1 MASTSF
7 LPAKVVDLGSGKGYL
22 STHLAFQHK
31 LSVIGVDAQTI
42 NTKGASKRADILSR
56 QWEGLTRNEMLRA
69 QNSMPG
75 KLGKK
80 KKKELKKLD
89 CAGGLGQKEETG
101 KSSDVS
107 LGIPDDIFNDFSE
120 FFEVQK
126 KSENDKSNSEKDER
140 LDLNLSS
147 QIQET
152 SCIPT
157 KKILS
162 MLSGQVESKNSVVV
176 KVKEESQFAGSGS
189 ASMKSPVK
197 KNTKSSALKA
207 NHFPITT
214 YINIDSDLSEIVK
227 EALTLKSSQPETGST
242 SEENT
247 GEICTEHTVTAGLP
261 SDSGYTESSAIMEE
275 SRLMLTGL
283 HTCGAL
289 GSNILRL
296 FVNSANVKVLCN
308 VACCYHLMSEKY
320 IASPFE
326 DKGTILN

>member
-1 MASTSF
+1 MTSSSF
-7 LPAKVVDLGSGKGYL
+7 LPAQVVDLGSGKGYL

-56 QWEGLTRNEMLRA
+56 QWEGLTRNEILRA
-69 QNSMPG
+69 QKAIPG

-80 KKKELKKLD
+80 KKKELKKIE
-89 CAGGLGQKEETG
+89 CAGGFRQKEDSE
-101 KSSDVS
+101 KSSDVIS
-107 LGIPDDIFNDFSE
+107 DIPDDIFNDFSN
-120 FFEVQK
+120 FFEEQK
-126 KSENDKSNSEKDER
+126 KSVNGNEKDER

-147 QIQET
+147 QIQEI

-162 MLSGQVESKNSVVV
+162 DQVEANDSDVV
-176 KVKEESQFAGSGS
+176 KVKEESKFGGSDR
-189 ASMKSPVK
+189 ASVERPVK

-214 YINIDSDLSEIVK
+214 FINIDSDLSEIVR

-247 GEICTEHTVTAGLP
+247 GGMSTEPTVTAGLP
-261 SDSGYTESSAIMEE
+261 VDSGSTESLAIKEK

-296 FVNSANVKVLCN
+296 FVNSPNVKVLCN
-308 VACCYHLMSEKY
+308 VACCYHLMSEKFV
-320 IASPFE
+320 ASPFE
-326 DKGTILN
+326 DKGTTLN

>member
-1 MASTSF
+1 MTSSSF
-7 LPAKVVDLGSGKGYL
+7 LPAQVVDLGSGKGYL

-56 QWEGLTRNEMLRA
+56 QWEGLTRNEILRA
-69 QNSMPG
+69 QNTIPG

-80 KKKELKKLD
+80 KKKELKKIE
-89 CAGGLGQKEETG
+89 CAGAFRQKEDNE
-101 KSSDVS
+101 KSSVTDVIS
-107 LGIPDDIFNDFSE
+107 DIPDDIFNDFSN
-120 FFEVQK
+120 FFEEQK
-126 KSENDKSNSEKDER
+126 KSENGNTNSENDER
-140 LDLNLSS
+140 LDLNPPS

-152 SCIPT
+152 SCIPA
-157 KKILS
+157 KKKMS
-162 MLSGQVESKNSVVV
+162 SQVESKNSDVK
-176 KVKEESQFAGSGS
+176 KVKEESQFAGSDS
-189 ASMKSPVK
+189 ASMESPVK

-227 EALTLKSSQPETGST
+227 EALTLKSSQPEPGST

-247 GEICTEHTVTAGLP
+247 GEMSTEHTVTAGLP
-261 SDSGYTESSAIMEE
+261 VDSGSTESSAIKEK

-308 VACCYHLMSEKY
+308 VACCYHLMSEKFV
-320 IASPFE
+320 ASPFE
-326 DKGTILN
+326 DKGTTLN

>member
-1 MASTSF
+1 M
-7 LPAKVVDLGSGKGYL
+7 DLGSGKGYL

-56 QWEGLTRNEMLRA
+56 QWEGLTRNEILRA
-69 QNSMPG
+69 QKTIPG

-80 KKKELKKLD
+80 KKKELKKLE

-107 LGIPDDIFNDFSE
+107 SDIPDDIFNDFSK
-120 FFEVQK
+120 FFEVQN
-126 KSENDKSNSEKDER
+126 KSKNDKSNSENDER
-140 LDLNLSS
+140 LELNPS
-147 QIQET
+147 QIQEN
-152 SCIPT
+152 SCGPM
-157 KKILS
+157 KKE
-162 MLSGQVESKNSVVV
+162 LSGQMGSKTSVGVQVGGESKAACDIASL
-176 KVKEESQFAGSGS
+176 ESTDNF
-189 ASMKSPVK
+189 PEK

-214 YINIDSDLSEIVK
+214 YINIDSDLSDIVK
-227 EALTLKSSQPETGST
+227 EALTLRSSQPEPILAGLT
-242 SEENT
+242 SEEDS
-247 GEICTEHTVTAGLP
+247 GELSTEYTVTAGQTGLP
-261 SDSGYTESSAIMEE
+261 IGSGSTESSAIKEK

-308 VACCYHLMSEKY
+308 VACCYHLMSEKFV
-320 IASPFE
+320 ASPFE
-326 DKGTILN
+326 DKGTTLN

>member
-1 MASTSF
+1 MTSSSF
-7 LPAKVVDLGSGKGYL
+7 LPAQVVDLGSGKGYL

-56 QWEGLTRNEMLRA
+56 QWEGLTRNEILRA
-69 QNSMPG
+69 QKAIPG

-80 KKKELKKLD
+80 KKKELKKIE
-89 CAGGLGQKEETG
+89 CAGGFRQKEDSE
-101 KSSDVS
+101 KSSDVIS
-107 LGIPDDIFNDFSE
+107 DIPDDIFNDFSN
-120 FFEVQK
+120 FFEEQK
-126 KSENDKSNSEKDER
+126 KSENGNTNSEKDER
-140 LDLNLSS
+140 LDLNPPS

-152 SCIPT
+152 SCIPA
-157 KKILS
+157 KKKMS
-162 MLSGQVESKNSVVV
+162 SQVESENSVVV
-176 KVKEESQFAGSGS
+176 KVKEESQFAGSDR
-189 ASMKSPVK
+189 AMESPVK

-227 EALTLKSSQPETGST
+227 EALTLKSSQPEPGST
-242 SEENT
+242 PEENT
-247 GEICTEHTVTAGLP
+247 GVMSTEHTVTAGLP
-261 SDSGYTESSAIMEE
+261 VDSGSTESSAIKEK

-296 FVNSANVKVLCN
+296 FVNSENVKVLCN
-308 VACCYHLMSEKY
+308 VACCYHLMSEKFVT
-320 IASPFE
+320 SPFE
-326 DKGTILN
+326 EKGTTLN

>member
-1 MASTSF
+1 M
-7 LPAKVVDLGSGKGYL
+7 DLGSGKGYL

-56 QWEGLTRNEMLRA
+56 QWEGLTRNEILRA
-69 QNSMPG
+69 QKTIPG

-80 KKKELKKLD
+80 KKKELKKLE

-101 KSSDVS
+101 KLSDVS
-107 LGIPDDIFNDFSE
+107 SDIPDDIFNDFSK
-120 FFEVQK
+120 FFEVQN
-126 KSENDKSNSEKDER
+126 KSKNDKSNSENDER
-140 LDLNLSS
+140 LELNPS
-147 QIQET
+147 QIQEN
-152 SCIPT
+152 SCGPM
-157 KKILS
+157 KKE
-162 MLSGQVESKNSVVV
+162 LSGQMGSKTSVGVQVRDESKAACDIASL
-176 KVKEESQFAGSGS
+176 ESTDNF
-189 ASMKSPVK
+189 PEK

-214 YINIDSDLSEIVK
+214 CINIDSDLSDIVK
-227 EALTLKSSQPETGST
+227 EALTLRSSQPEPILAGST
-242 SEENT
+242 SEEDS
-247 GEICTEHTVTAGLP
+247 GELSTEYTVTAGQTGLP
-261 SDSGYTESSAIMEE
+261 IGSGSTESSAIKEK

-308 VACCYHLMSEKY
+308 VACCYHLMSEKFV
-320 IASPFE
+320 ASPFE
-326 DKGTILN
+326 DKGTTLN

>member
-1 MASTSF
+1 MTSSSF
-7 LPAKVVDLGSGKGYL
+7 LPAQVVDLGSGKGYL

-56 QWEGLTRNEMLRA
+56 QWEGLTRNEILRA
-69 QNSMPG
+69 QKAIPG

-80 KKKELKKLD
+80 KKKELKKIE
-89 CAGGLGQKEETG
+89 CAGGFRQKEDSE
-101 KSSDVS
+101 KSSDVIS
-107 LGIPDDIFNDFSE
+107 DIPDDIFNDFSN
-120 FFEVQK
+120 FFEEQK
-126 KSENDKSNSEKDER
+126 KSVNGNEKDER

-147 QIQET
+147 QIQEIL
-152 SCIPT
+152 CIPT

-162 MLSGQVESKNSVVV
+162 GQVEANDSDVV
-176 KVKEESQFAGSGS
+176 KVKEESKFGSS
-189 ASMKSPVK
+189 DRASVERPVK

-214 YINIDSDLSEIVK
+214 YINIDSDLSEIVR

-242 SEENT
+242 SVENT
-247 GEICTEHTVTAGLP
+247 GEMSTEHTVTAGLP
-261 SDSGYTESSAIMEE
+261 VDSCSTESSAIKEK

-296 FVNSANVKVLCN
+296 FVNSENVKVLCN
-308 VACCYHLMSEKY
+308 VACCYHLMREKFVT
-320 IASPFE
+320 SPFE
-326 DKGTILN
+326 EKGTTLN

>member
-1 MASTSF
+1 MTSSSF
-7 LPAKVVDLGSGKGYL
+7 LPAQVVDLGSGKGYL

-56 QWEGLTRNEMLRA
+56 QWEGLTRNEILRA
-69 QNSMPG
+69 QKAIPG

-80 KKKELKKLD
+80 KKKELKKIE
-89 CAGGLGQKEETG
+89 CAGGFRQKEDNE
-101 KSSDVS
+101 KSSDVIS
-107 LGIPDDIFNDFSE
+107 DIPDDIFNDFSN
-120 FFEVQK
+120 FFEEQK
-126 KSENDKSNSEKDER
+126 KSENGNTNSEKDER

-162 MLSGQVESKNSVVV
+162 GQVEANDSAVV
-176 KVKEESQFAGSGS
+176 KVKEESKFAGSDS
-189 ASMKSPVK
+189 ASMESPVK

-214 YINIDSDLSEIVK
+214 YINIDSDLSEIVRD
-227 EALTLKSSQPETGST
+227 ALTLKSTQPEPGST
-242 SEENT
+242 PEENT
-247 GEICTEHTVTAGLP
+247 GEMSTEHTVTAGLP
-261 SDSGYTESSAIMEE
+261 VDSSSTESSAKKEK

-296 FVNSANVKVLCN
+296 FVNSENVKVLCN
-308 VACCYHLMSEKY
+308 VACCYHLMSEKFVT
-320 IASPFE
+320 SPFE
-326 DKGTILN
+326 EKGTTLN

>member
-1 MASTSF
+1 MTSSSF
-7 LPAKVVDLGSGKGYL
+7 LPAQVVDLGSGKGYL

-56 QWEGLTRNEMLRA
+56 QWEGLTRNEILRA
-69 QNSMPG
+69 QKAIPG

-80 KKKELKKLD
+80 KKKELKKIE
-89 CAGGLGQKEETG
+89 CAGGFGQKEDNG
-101 KSSDVS
+101 KSSDVIS
-107 LGIPDDIFNDFSE
+107 DIPDDIFNDFSN
-120 FFEVQK
+120 FFEEQK
-126 KSENDKSNSEKDER
+126 KSVNGNEKDER

-147 QIQET
+147 QIQEIL
-152 SCIPT
+152 CIPT

-162 MLSGQVESKNSVVV
+162 GQVEANDSDVV
-176 KVKEESQFAGSGS
+176 KVKEESKFGSS
-189 ASMKSPVK
+189 DRASVERPVK

-214 YINIDSDLSEIVK
+214 FININSDLSEIVR
-227 EALTLKSSQPETGST
+227 EALTLKSSQPETEST

-247 GEICTEHTVTAGLP
+247 GGMSTEPTVTAGLP
-261 SDSGYTESSAIMEE
+261 VDSGSTESSAIKEK

-296 FVNSANVKVLCN
+296 FVNSPNVKVLCN
-308 VACCYHLMSEKY
+308 VACCYHLMSEKFV
-320 IASPFE
+320 ASPFE
-326 DKGTILN
+326 DKGTTLN

>member
-1 MASTSF
+1 MTSSSF
-7 LPAKVVDLGSGKGYL
+7 LPAQVVDLGSGKGYL

-56 QWEGLTRNEMLRA
+56 QWEGLTRNEILRA
-69 QNSMPG
+69 QKAIPG

-80 KKKELKKLD
+80 KKKELKKIE
-89 CAGGLGQKEETG
+89 CAGGFRQKEDNK
-101 KSSDVS
+101 KSSDVIS
-107 LGIPDDIFNDFSE
+107 DIPDDIFNDFSN
-120 FFEVQK
+120 FFEEQK
-126 KSENDKSNSEKDER
+126 KSVNGNEKDER

-147 QIQET
+147 QIQEI

-162 MLSGQVESKNSVVV
+162 DQVEANDSDVV
-176 KVKEESQFAGSGS
+176 KVKEESKFGGSDR
-189 ASMKSPVK
+189 ASVERPVK

-214 YINIDSDLSEIVK
+214 FINIDSDLSEIVR

-247 GEICTEHTVTAGLP
+247 GGMSTEPTVTAGLP
-261 SDSGYTESSAIMEE
+261 VDSGSTESLTIKEK

-296 FVNSANVKVLCN
+296 FVNSENVKVLCN
-308 VACCYHLMSEKY
+308 VACCYHLMSEKFVT
-320 IASPFE
+320 SPFE
-326 DKGTILN
+326 EKGTTLN